1 MAQIVNIL
9 ATDECQ
15 LNLDLVGDYDIML
28 NSVTGTMN
36 IPIVVKNED
45 YVVYEVPYP
54 YVPEVQLDD
63 TYDETGYPVE
73 HFRSVPWGTYRCVVG
88 CNVYVTSSVFSTIN
102 DFIRHLYNEKQITQ
116 IGLSSKGA
124 NIAKVKYF
132 NAAKDT
138 LEIESLIAQ
147 PFDNYYMEYAKQ
159 KIKFWTDGT
168 GRVQYDEEGETDFT
182 VIRNSPPRVH
192 LKLYKES
199 TIVVI
204 SYVDQVQFVYLEQKK
219 EPTEWDNFS
228 RLIELDSLTGHL
240 KFKCNIL
247 DASPRM
253 RYILG
258 LRYVLPQIGPGDLM
272 NMDKINPGM
281 SERPPFLLGSPYYFI
296 YVENA
301 KCRSRFVWYPINLV
315 YIYYNM
321 DEANLSEQK
330 DYGMTKPNL
339 TAQEIADE
347 QNFIPAS
354 SKVLYNKI
362 LNHHSTY
369 AATHQI
375 LNVIYNSFTPGTMF
389 QFSGGQF
396 TCSGE
401 TLSNVKL
408 RIVGMFGEPMN
419 NLSEVLWNFQLAPVQ
434 PPQPPPGV
442 TKEGLA
448 QIEAQKAEQEQQAL
462 LAQQQAEQ
470 QAALAQ
476 QQADAAAQGQEEMQ
490 AVTQM
495 IMDLKEENQK
505 LLQMIIDQ
513 RQQINNAV
521 AKDKKEDVKIGE
533 KLIAPHLPTAF
544 VGKGPGTSP
553 FKPPDPV
560 KVETISKDNMAKA
573 IADAF
578 AKQQQAQQAAQP
590 QQQGQGQPQLI
601 PQVQPLQVIPQGG
614 AAPAPQQAPPA
625 PNPYNVQGLIPPP
638 PPPPPPGVPPAA
650 PQ

>member
-45 YVVYEVPYP
+45 YVVYEVP
-54 YVPEVQLDD
+54 VDLTLNLED
-63 TYDETGYPVE
+63 TYDEQGRREE
-73 HFRSVPWGTYRCVVG
+73 HFRRIYTGTYRATVG
-88 CNVYVTSSVFSTIN
+88 KTIYITSSVFATIN
-102 DFIRHLYNEKQITQ
+102 DFIRNLSGQNSVELKSVYGSDPEGFEPEWDELAHEYYYDSSREEVHIKLAVNPDLDRPVMITYKGYTITYEMIDAVNGVITSHGGAGTYFDEKSTI
-116 IGLSSKGA
+116 INSIVVG
-124 NIAKVKYF
+124 VKI
-132 NAAKDT
+132 D
-138 LEIESLIAQ
+138 LGSDSEILI
-147 PFDNYYMEYAKQ
+147 DWRDKQ
-159 KIKFWTDGT
+159 KIYVTVGDLLIFDNLSKMI
-168 GRVQYDEEGETDFT
+168 ET
-182 VIRNSPPRVH
+182 
-192 LKLYKES
+192 
-199 TIVVI
+199 
-204 SYVDQVQFVYLEQKK
+204 
-219 EPTEWDNFS
+219 
-228 RLIELDSLTGHL
+228 DSLTGHL
-240 KFKCNIL
+240 SFKCNIKE
-247 DASPRM
+247 ASPRM

-258 LRYVLPQIGPGDLM
+258 CRYVLPKIISFDQAGINIEPG
-272 NMDKINPGM
+272 I

-301 KCRSRFVWYPINLV
+301 KCRSRFVWYPINLISTKDGFV
-315 YIYYNM
+315 SKPDYCIQ
-321 DEANLSEQK
+321 APILS
-330 DYGMTKPNL
+330 
-339 TAQEIADE
+339 AQENADE

-375 LNVIYNSFTPGTMF
+375 LNVIYNSFTPSTMF

-401 TLSNVKL
+401 NLSNVKL
-408 RIVGMFGEPMN
+408 KIVGMFGEPMN

-434 PPQPPPGV
+434 PPQRPPGV

-476 QQADAAAQGQEEMQ
+476 QQAEAAAQGDSEMQ
-490 AVTQM
+490 AITQM
-495 IMDLKEENQK
+495 MMELKEENQK

-521 AKDKKEDVKIGE
+521 AKDTKDDVKAVQ
-533 KLIAPHLPTAF
+533 KLIAPHLPTAY
-544 VGKGPGTSP
+544 VGKGPNVNP
-553 FKPPDPV
+553 FKPPDPI
-560 KVETISKDNMAKA
+560 KVETISEDKMVKA
-573 IADAF
+573 IADAI
-578 AKQQQAQQAAQP
+578 AQQQQAQPAPQAAAQP
-590 QQQGQGQPQLI
+590 QGVAPI
-601 PQVQPLQVIPQGG
+601 PQIPVGGQAPAAPPAQPLQG
-614 AAPAPQQAPPA
+614 PPA
-625 PNPYNVQGLIPPP
+625 PNPYNVPAQIPPP
-638 PPPPPPGVPPAA
+638 PPPPGA
-650 PQ
+650 P